1 MTIFMIV
8 TAVVCLASFTVALVQ
23 HEKRHQAMEK
33 KLQESQ
39 DKYTNSKV

>member
-8 TAVVCLASFTVALVQ
+8 TAVICLASFTVALVQ

-39 DKYTNSKV
+39 ERYTNPEV